1 MSFAREC
8 NLATRS
14 AQATNSDCLSGVAPP
29 VFDASQPPGS
39 ASALD
44 MQQSA
49 DEASSLQSSMEGPSR
64 RYLGSVL
71 HRQERRTA
79 SGGTPADSGSR
90 SLSDIWTG
98 AASWLGASLSEG
110 HLGTSAGSFARGSA
124 SLTPEGGLG
133 IRWFVSG
140 WRRGSVPSNKFTVQ
154 PFAVAQQATLVDPK
168 SCPFCAERR
177 AAVRFLREEATR
189 LTEELR
195 ELTDA
200 THPSLRESLQAYQE
214 QDPASGTLVGGEKGP
229 LGGPHRVLS
238 AAAAALS
245 AAASTAASAAAG
257 ALSGAREGVSCG
269 ANPQQWDVDEL
280 LPGSSVT
287 WGVQGEKKS
296 EKTASVKSSGAVLRR
311 GQVRGGASVGPL
323 SSAGVAPARAA
334 SGVYREEGASWLAG
348 GGRFLSVSS
357 HGASMS
363 DALEGSVSSAAAAAP
378 AVGSV
383 ALGKEV
389 LCRECESTA
398 AAVSTWRQEVALRDK
413 RCLLAIAFNAQC
425 ADEVEALLV
434 SSYETRTSSPPRARA
449 CSPATHGGP
458 PAGRHGAAPAAPE
471 AAGGAAKGALA
482 VRLCANCGNRILTFV

>member
-1 MSFAREC
+1 
-8 NLATRS
+8 
-14 AQATNSDCLSGVAPP
+14 
-29 VFDASQPPGS
+29 
-39 ASALD
+39 

-214 QDPASGTLVGGEKGP
+214 QDPAS
-229 LGGPHRVLS
+229 
-238 AAAAALS
+238 
-245 AAASTAASAAAG
+245 
-257 ALSGAREGVSCG
+257 EGVSCG

-434 SSYETRTSSPPRARA
+434 SSYETRTSSSQGSCTSNKASAAENHEENLIFCESEAPPEHE
-449 CSPATHGGP
+449 PAALLLTGGP
-458 PAGRHGAAPAAPE
+458 LLAMGRDSSQWVIVCDILLKIVRPITRRSERVVLHRLIVITELATPSACRNSFSRGLPCEKAQAALAAAPVATRGISGIPCAKSSSRDALEGAPY
-471 AAGGAAKGALA
+471 
-482 VRLCANCGNRILTFV
+482 R